1 MSNMNTLQR
10 NHFQMNLRAAQARYK
25 SVTRAIKRG
34 HLDPVT
40 LAPICK
46 NERAYPN
53 NRKMTKGRKQRFIDF
68 LNSIFKL

>member
-40 LAPICK
+40 LEPIRK
-46 NERAYPN
+46 NERVYSN
-53 NRKMTKGRKQRFIDF
+53 NRKMTKGRKREIQRFF
-68 LNSIFKL
+68 TKHF